1 MSAPDLVGGMTRL
14 HRTSTAVVPSAG
26 VTVARTNS
34 GPIAKSGCDRVAR
47 NTWASTAPGVAASRS
62 QVRTRALDRDRR
74 ELSREV
80 LLERQLLLDDA
91 RSEEHTSELQSLTN
105 LVCRLLLEKK
115 KKTAKTNTLPTKQCH
130 RQKVQ

>member
-1 MSAPDLVGGMTRL
+1 MTIFRNSFYFFFFL
-14 HRTSTAVVPSAG
+14 MIRRPPRSTQDRTLFPYTTLFRS
-26 VTVARTNS
+26 TVARTNS

-62 QVRTRALDRDRR
+62 PVRTQALDRDRR

-91 RSEEHTSELQSLTN
+91 VLEERPLHHGERRDVDAPVHGEERSRDRKS
-105 LVCRLLLEKK
+105 V
-115 KKTAKTNTLPTKQCH
+115 
-130 RQKVQ
+130 